1 MWITLPAYV
10 PAGGYLASIVVG
22 AASGR
27 LIGEALQQTET
38 FQHIHPGL
46 FAVIGASGFACGV
59 YHLLS
64 SILLLIE
71 WSGDT
76 QHSLPALLVCLIS
89 LSIAK
94 QLQLSYWDK
103 SIYDTKL
110 PYLPEI
116 KGDHHY
122 TAKDVLEN
130 PSYFVSVDP
139 SLEEMTEI
147 LKNSCYTAYPVV
159 DDKQTRRL
167 TGRISY
173 EDLYEYFLRKYYDTF
188 NNNKESISDA
198 VHMAAITLE
207 NGESIDDKNFFDPT
221 LPPNALALK
230 LRKDTPNL
238 VHQYEIPRM
247 KVDPIPWIRV
257 SSETPLEEVHTLFVA
272 LFLKTL
278 FVVDLTGRL
287 TGVITREKLALFEGE
302 GLNNFCFKIF

>member
-1 MWITLPAYV
+1 M

-27 LIGEALQQTET
+27 LIGEALQQYKT
-38 FQHIHPGL
+38 FQHLHPGL

-76 QHSLPALLVCLIS
+76 QRTLPALLVCLIS
-89 LSIAK
+89 LSVAK

-103 SIYDTKL
+103 VIYDSKL
-110 PYLPEI
+110 PYLPEL
-116 KGDHHY
+116 KSNHHY

-130 PSYFVSVDP
+130 PSYFVAEEA
-139 SLEEMTEI
+139 SLEDMTEI
-147 LKNSCYTAYPVV
+147 LKNSCYSAYPVV
-159 DDKQTRRL
+159 DDKETRRL
-167 TGRISY
+167 TGRISH

-188 NNNKESISDA
+188 NNDKESISDA

-207 NGESIDDKNFFDPT
+207 NGENIDDKNLFDPT
-221 LPPNALALK
+221 LAPNALALK

-238 VHQYEIPRM
+238 VHQDEIPKM
-247 KVDPIPWIRV
+247 KVGPIPWIRV
-257 SSETPLEEVHTLFVA
+257 SSETPLEEVHTLFIA

-287 TGVITREKLALFEGE
+287 TGVIIREKLALFEGE
-302 GLNNFCFKIF
+302 RLSNFCFKIF